1 MATDTSLLYFP
12 SRSVPLL
19 LSSEEIY
26 FFIIIE
32 HFSQSKSSD
41 YDCGSLN
48 DFKFSD
54 VSMEGNGRSRPVPQ
68 TNVLF
73 TFSLVVNNKG
83 VKEVVLHSTLG
94 MSPIDLWTPFP

>member
-1 MATDTSLLYFP
+1 MATDTSLLYFS

-32 HFSQSKSSD
+32 RFSQSKSSDD

-54 VSMEGNGRSRPVPQ
+54 VSMEGNERSRPVPQ
-68 TNVLF
+68 TNVCLH
-73 TFSLVVNNKG
+73 LV
-83 VKEVVLHSTLG
+83 
-94 MSPIDLWTPFP
+94 